1 MCLDITRVYLVIY
14 VNMTPRYRVKTVM
27 LSGGERLPMLVDSAG
42 QPLFDPTVYSMT
54 EFRARNRAANTIGN
68 ALQALMVFHLFLD
81 LRTIDLDSRL
91 AAGRLLALAEV
102 DDLVRVCRYPVGK
115 LTEMFDEAEEKAHL
129 PASSLEK
136 NRGRQGLATD
146 VDIVPASVATRLRY
160 IRNYLVWHAD
170 RRLSRESAG
179 SKVRSA
185 LESARQFMV
194 RAINARLPS
203 GNSRGLLGRREGLE
217 SSVVARMLMVTNPH
231 SPENPWVDEHSRY
244 RNELIISWLHRLGI
258 RRGELLGIR
267 ISNIDFRKGT
277 VVVAR
282 NADDPNDPRRY
293 QPNVKTLAREIPLSS
308 HLLDKTYAYIM
319 NHRVN
324 LPGASKH
331 DFLLVASASGAPL
344 SIPSLAK
351 VFNVLRAKCPEM
363 PRSLSAHVL
372 RHTWNDAYSK
382 EMDKRKIPEE
392 QEKKT
397 RSFLMGWS
405 ETSASASTYTRRH
418 IRKKAHDASLEMQN
432 QLINGSRPNE

>member
-1 MCLDITRVYLVIY
+1 MSLDITRVYLVKY
-14 VNMTPRYRVKTVM
+14 VNMIPRYRVKTVM

-42 QPLFDPTVYSMT
+42 QPLFEPTVFVLT
-54 EFRARNRAANTIGN
+54 ELRARNRASNTIGN

-81 LRTIDLDSRL
+81 LRSIDLDSRL
-91 AAGRLLALAEV
+91 AAGQLLALAEV
-102 DDLVRVCRYPVGK
+102 DDLVRVCRYPVGR
-115 LTEMFDEAEEKAHL
+115 LTGMFDEAVEKPQL

-136 NRGRQGLATD
+136 NRVRQGLATD
-146 VDIVPASVATRLRY
+146 VDIVSASVATRLRY
-160 IRNYLVWHAD
+160 IRDYLVWHAD
-170 RRLSRESAG
+170 RRLSRERVG
-179 SKVRSA
+179 SEVRSA
-185 LESARQFMV
+185 LESARQFMAK
-194 RAINARLPS
+194 AISARLPS
-203 GNSRGLLGRREGLE
+203 GNSHGLLGRREGLE
-217 SSVVARMLMVTNPH
+217 SGVVAKMLKVTNPH

-244 RNELIISWLHRLGI
+244 RNELIIGWLYHLGI

-277 VVVAR
+277 VVVDR

-293 QPNVKTLAREIPLSS
+293 QPKVKTLGRKIPLSS
-308 HLLDKTYAYIM
+308 GLIDKTYAYIM

-331 DFLLVASASGAPL
+331 EFLFVASDSGAPL

-363 PRSLSAHVL
+363 PRDLSPHVL
-372 RHTWNDAYSK
+372 RHTWNDAYSE

-397 RSFLMGWS
+397 RAFLMGWS
-405 ETSASASTYTRRH
+405 ETSGSAATYTRRH
-418 IRKKAHDASLEMQN
+418 IRRKAHDASLKMQS
-432 QLINGSRPNE
+432 QLMNGAKADE